1 MKVYIIVGC
10 FILFDIVTGILKA
23 LYKGKLNSTLLRKG
37 LFHKLSEIIAV
48 VGSGLL
54 QYATT
59 IVDFGVNVPL
69 LPIVSVYICLMELVS
84 IIENLCVVNPK
95 LKKLFS
101 PYLEKIGR

>member
-1 MKVYIIVGC
+1 MKVYIIVGS
-10 FILFDIVTGILKA
+10 FILFDIITGVLKA

-37 LFHKLSEIIAV
+37 LFHKLSEVITVAC
-48 VGSGLL
+48 SGLL